1 MKIILLWL
9 LPFFAVLQYVT
20 GNAPL
25 PWAEKPVQES
35 VEAADETAGTPETE
49 TTPDPAIADED
60 DARTEHTPERLGFET
75 GNIGSGERARICAD
89 EDGNVYFGD
98 GLGPGLWKRT
108 PDGTCVKLN
117 DDNIRLLNELD
128 GWLYYAAVDKG
139 AESLV
144 RVRTD
149 GSEREVLAEHIEI
162 DHLIAAESGLYYEAY
177 DLNVPT
183 VIVRLP
189 LDGGEEIP
197 LWENSP
203 ERGWGIICAYWD
215 RTLYVGSLDALYAV
229 SVPDGKIEKVLDEG
243 VAYAAADEEGL
254 FIVRLEDRQSRF
266 IDRKTGEETTGR
278 QLWVTFHYAH
288 GYLYRYDY
296 APGNTRIV
304 LKKVDVRTGEEET
317 ILQLSD
323 RLFTPDGG
331 GLRHGTVPE
340 PGRNAHPAHGMD
352 RLRLHRRRTD
362 RVSRKA
368 ARGGRE
374 EGIRELLFCH
384 RPGRRPGVLGLISP
398 DNTEKS
404 GKSYRPAAFAFDLGF
419 LYCSHPKKTN

>member
-20 GNAPL
+20 GNAPP
-25 PWAEKPVQES
+25 PWAEKPAQES
-35 VEAADETAGTPETE
+35 VEAAEETEGTPDVDLP
-49 TTPDPAIADED
+49 PDPAIADED
-60 DARTEHTPERLGFET
+60 DARTEYTPEKLGFET
-75 GNIGSGERARICAD
+75 GNIGSGEQARICAD

-98 GLGPGLWKRT
+98 GWGPGLWKRT
-108 PDGTCVKLN
+108 PDGACVKLN

-128 GWLYYAAVDKG
+128 GWLYYVALDKG
-139 AESLV
+139 TESLV

-149 GSEREVLAEHIEI
+149 GSEREVLAEHSEI

-177 DLNVPT
+177 DLNVPS

-189 LDGGEEIP
+189 LDGGEETP
-197 LWENSP
+197 LWENGP
-203 ERGWGIICAYWD
+203 ERGWGIICTYWD

-229 SVPDGKIEKVLDEG
+229 SVTDGKVEKVLDEG

-254 FIVRLEDRQSRF
+254 FLVRLEDRQSRF

-323 RLFTPDGG
+323 RLFTPDGQETEAPFSAATISGSFPEGFDTEPYRNPDGTLTLRMEWIDCVYTVG
-331 GLRHGTVPE
+331 GQIVCLGKLREAAEKKGYESCYFAIGPDGGPE
-340 PGRNAHPAHGMD
+340 YWG
-352 RLRLHRRRTD
+352 
-362 RVSRKA
+362 
-368 ARGGRE
+368 
-374 EGIRELLFCH
+374 
-384 RPGRRPGVLGLISP
+384 
-398 DNTEKS
+398 
-404 GKSYRPAAFAFDLGF
+404 
-419 LYCSHPKKTN
+419 